1 MITSD
6 LYIISRVIII
16 IKNVYTCTGRLF
28 QNVPILCGGFAGVA
42 RYSCQGLKNGKW
54 ANLTEMNEPREFGSA
69 TVISADDKEY
79 LLITGNYFTM

>member
-1 MITSD
+1 M
-6 LYIISRVIII
+6 
-16 IKNVYTCTGRLF
+16 
-28 QNVPILCGGFAGVA
+28 A

-79 LLITGNYFTM
+79 LLMTGNYFTM